1 MKKTLTTTLLGGVLA
16 TAMGVT
22 TAQAEDIR
30 VGWTAWS
37 DAEFVTKLAERVIE
51 NEMGYSVEL
60 IQTDIAP
67 QYQGLAAG
75 DIDMMLMAWLPG
87 THADYMDRVGQDIVN
102 LGPLY
107 GNARLGWVVPDYI
120 PEEELASIEDLKK
133 DSVREKLDGRITG
146 IDPGAGLT
154 RLSKDAIET
163 YGLDGY
169 DLQISSGAGM
179 TSALE
184 RAVRRDEWIV
194 VTGWSP
200 HWKFGAYEL
209 RYLED
214 PEGALGGFER
224 IHALVREGFAE
235 ERHDVAMMV
244 SRMHLDL
251 AVLED
256 SMFYAQENSYE
267 EAVDRFIEN
276 NPEHVKYWVTGVID

>member
-16 TAMGVT
+16 AAMGVT

-133 DSVREKLDGRITG
+133 DSVREKLDGQITG

-235 ERHDVAMMV
+235 EHHDVAMMI

-251 AVLED
+251 AILED
-256 SMFYAQENSYE
+256 AMFYAQENSYE